1 MRSRGIAG
9 LVVLAMLAGLGGV
22 GPAAPVPGARTSVV
36 SREAV
41 EAGGRLAAAVT
52 AVVVVPVVPETPAPA
67 AAPAPPRGP
76 DPAVFQ
82 LVTMIRD
89 NGVYHSVSAGTAFFV
104 DSGGTALTNSHVVYA
119 AYKDPAHYQLLAIIG
134 NEFYSAAT
142 VCASALA
149 DSPPARPVPVP
160 LGRDVAQIRVTPS
173 VFEFAQI
180 RDPRVG
186 VTYLA
191 HRSAL
196 PRFASLTL
204 GSAPSVGEAVRVVGY
219 GETENPTVTDEQW
232 TATGAVSNV
241 AIAEDGTPIF
251 EIVSENRPRP
261 GNSGSPVLDDQGH
274 VIGMYT
280 WNVAESSTIGAAIAS
295 AALAPACP

>member
-1 MRSRGIAG
+1 
-9 LVVLAMLAGLGGV
+9 
-22 GPAAPVPGARTSVV
+22 
-36 SREAV
+36 
-41 EAGGRLAAAVT
+41 
-52 AVVVVPVVPETPAPA
+52 APA
-67 AAPAPPRGP
+67 RAGGP

-82 LVTMIRD
+82 LVTMIHDSGTYR
-89 NGVYHSVSAGTAFFV
+89 SVTAGTAFFV
-104 DSGGTALTNSHVVYA
+104 DSDGTALTNSHVVYA

-142 VCASALA
+142 VCANVLA
-149 DSPPARPVPVP
+149 EAPVNRPIPVP
-160 LGRDVAQIRVTPS
+160 LGRDVAQIRVIPS
-173 VFEFAQI
+173 AFEFARI
-180 RDPRVG
+180 RDPRAG

-191 HRSAL
+191 HRSTL

-219 GETENPTVTDEQW
+219 GETENPAVADEQW
-232 TATGAVSNV
+232 TATGTVSNV
-241 AIAEDGTPIF
+241 ARAEDGTPIF

-261 GNSGSPVLDDQGH
+261 GNSGSPVLDNQNH
-274 VIGMYT
+274 VVGIYT